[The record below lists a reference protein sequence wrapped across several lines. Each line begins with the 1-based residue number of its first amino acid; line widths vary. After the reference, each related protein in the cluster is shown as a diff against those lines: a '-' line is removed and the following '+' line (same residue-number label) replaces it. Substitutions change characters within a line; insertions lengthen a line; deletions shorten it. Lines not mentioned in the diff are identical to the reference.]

1 MSSIRRLLV
10 ASLACFA
17 IAQAA
22 YSLQGAAQLSA
33 PEVVTADAH
42 RTSPGGATF
51 TVPAGWSIAIGKNVM
66 VVGPPE
72 TDTHIAIVNPTAKD
86 ANAAVEES
94 WTAYKPEAKHPLKIA
109 TPRPA
114 RNGWD
119 ERQIFDYEVSPN
131 ERAFVQ
137 AVALRAGNA
146 WTVVL
151 LDGSDMTFEKRA
163 APINL

>member
-1 MSSIRRLLV
+1 MLARNHRGRSLELEGAPALPACFYGSNVCAASTREVHIMSSIRRLLV

-72 TDTHIAIVNPTAKD
+72 TDTHIAIVN
-86 ANAAVEES
+86 
-94 WTAYKPEAKHPLKIA
+94 
-109 TPRPA
+109 
-114 RNGWD
+114 
-119 ERQIFDYEVSPN
+119 
-131 ERAFVQ
+131 
-137 AVALRAGNA
+137 
-146 WTVVL
+146 
-151 LDGSDMTFEKRA
+151 
-163 APINL
+163 